1 MNKIKEIQQALINSE
16 CDAMFITGATNRR
29 YASGFRSTAGKVLVT
44 KDEAWFFVDS
54 RYIEAAE
61 KRIENC
67 EVLMVDRRSDYIA
80 KINEKLNERGFK
92 RLGFE
97 DQVMTFADYN
107 WFSERLDAE
116 LVPAQKLLTDLR
128 SVKSQE
134 ELELM
139 KTAQRIAEQAF
150 EQVLGIISTDITETQ
165 LASELTHSMRL
176 LGAEDC
182 SFEPI
187 IVSGEH
193 SSIPHGEAEDV
204 KLKKGFLIMDFGAK
218 YKGYCSDTTRTLCI
232 GKPTDEMRRVYD
244 IVLEAQLAGIQA
256 ARAGVTG
263 EAIDKAARDVI
274 NKNGYE
280 GTFGHAFGHS
290 LGMDIHENPNAAPGV
305 KDIIPAGAVISAEPG
320 IYLKGKFGVRIEDV
334 LHITENG
341 SENLTNL
348 RKDLIIL

>member
-1 MNKIKEIQQALINSE
+1 MNKIKDIQRALSASD
-16 CDAMFITGATNRR
+16 CDAILITGASNRR

-61 KRIENC
+61 KQIENC
-67 EVLMVDRRSDYIA
+67 QVLHVDRRNDYIA
-80 KINEKLNERGFK
+80 KINEKLSERGLR

-107 WFSERLDAE
+107 WFSERLNAE
-116 LVPAQKLLTDLR
+116 MVPAQKILIDLR
-128 SVKSQE
+128 SVKSPE

-150 EQVLGIISTDITETQ
+150 EQVLGIISTGMTETQ
-165 LASELTHSMRL
+165 LAAELTHRMKL

-232 GKPTDEMRRVYD
+232 GKPTDEMRHVYD
-244 IVLEAQLAGIQA
+244 TVLEAQLAGIA
-256 ARAGVTG
+256 AAKAGVTG
-263 EAIDKAARDVI
+263 EAIDKAARDII

-305 KDIIPAGAVISAEPG
+305 KDIMPNGAVISAEPG

-334 LHITENG
+334 LYLTENG
-341 SENLTNL
+341 NEDITNL